1 MQCLFGLVGL
11 LVFLVSSETV
21 SEPALKTV
29 LVLYGERGDL
39 LAIRAIEQNIR
50 ETFHASASP
59 EIDFSSEYC
68 GFACLL
74 LRSRTICF
82 PILCR

>member
-21 SEPALKTV
+21 SEPALKTM

-39 LAIRAIEQNIR
+39 PVIRAIEQNIR

-59 EIDFSSEYC
+59 EIEWFSEYC
-68 GFACLL
+68 GCACVL
-74 LRSRTICF
+74 LRSCLISF
-82 PILCR
+82 PVLCR